1 MIVTIL
7 TVCLKVA
14 LTTHGQSSYTHTVDQ
29 LGRTSEAL
37 RLEIPEVKEG
47 TSKAVEL
54 QERQTTLSKELG
66 KTKAKK

>member
-1 MIVTIL
+1 
-7 TVCLKVA
+7 
-14 LTTHGQSSYTHTVDQ
+14 VDQ

-37 RLEIPEVKEG
+37 HLEIPEVKEG

-66 KTKAKK
+66 KANAKK